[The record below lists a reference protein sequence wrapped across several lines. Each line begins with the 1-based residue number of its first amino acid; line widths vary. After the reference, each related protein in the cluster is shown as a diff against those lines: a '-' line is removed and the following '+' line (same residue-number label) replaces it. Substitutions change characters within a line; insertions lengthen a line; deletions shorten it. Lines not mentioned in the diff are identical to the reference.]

1 MPIKDPRNRMP
12 KRDSTWAYLDEELCF
27 RKWNE
32 VGDVG
37 RATRAIQ
44 DMGFVNPDTGRPPS
58 RPGVYIAALRYI
70 SKNIEDA
77 RLSIIAAG
85 GEWANDKLLYLLWIL
100 ERMQQS
106 NTLGRRSR
114 IEFNAEIVSFAQSYL
129 TSEQYEEFLPRYYAI
144 VGAEPVQQ

>member
-27 RKWNE
+27 QKWNE
-32 VGDVG
+32 TGDVG
-37 RATRAIQ
+37 RATRAMQ
-44 DMGFVNPDTGRPPS
+44 EEGFLNPDTGRPPS

-70 SKNIEDA
+70 SKNIEVA
-77 RLSIIAAG
+77 RQAIIGAG
-85 GEWANDKLLYLLWIL
+85 GDWANDRLLYLIWVL

-114 IEFNAEIVSFAQSYL
+114 NEWNAEIVAFAQTYL
-129 TSEQYEEFLPRYYAI
+129 TSGQYEEFLPKYYAI